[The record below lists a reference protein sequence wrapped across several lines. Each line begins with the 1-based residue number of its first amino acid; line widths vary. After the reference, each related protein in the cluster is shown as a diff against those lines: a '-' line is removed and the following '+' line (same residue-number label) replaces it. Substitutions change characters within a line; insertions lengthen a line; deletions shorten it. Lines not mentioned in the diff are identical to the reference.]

1 MNYYRKDIDGLRAIA
16 VYAVILFHLKID
28 FFSGFKLNGGFIGV
42 DVFFVISGFLISSII
57 LREIEKKK
65 FSIKN
70 FYNRR
75 ARRILPIFIL
85 VGFLSSAFSFYLFLP
100 GDLIEFSNSLISS
113 IFFSSNF
120 FFWQNTGYFFAENE
134 LKPLIHTWSLS
145 VEEQFY
151 IFFPIFIL
159 IGLRYFK
166 RLITPLLLIVLILS
180 LVLADIESSD
190 GSTGSF
196 FLLPTRAWELIA
208 GILCAIIL
216 NNNDHFPRL
225 VRESLSLIG
234 LSFIIF
240 SMILFEEKMTHPG
253 FLTLFPVIG
262 TMLIIIFSNENIFF
276 YKVLGNRFLVFNGL
290 ISYSLYMWHQPII
303 SFLSYTGEIN
313 SFLNEIYI
321 ILFLI
326 VISFLSWK
334 YIEVPARNKKIISN
348 KIYYLISSFSLITL
362 IIISCIGILSK
373 GLLSKYPVKDYN
385 LLLNENQYGKYV
397 WKKSSNIELKEFSN
411 STKKKVIIIGDSF
424 SQDLLNSFIENE
436 YENEIEFSWYS
447 INFDCKMPII
457 DLKCLNRNLKIHNDL
472 KKLINKADVV
482 FLSMAWGD
490 EHLLDFDKIFL
501 EDELNFFSKKLILV
515 GTKQFKFI
523 NGKSW
528 TRKDILKLKESERL
542 NLKTET
548 SKELINRNNQMKRN
562 YEKNFISLMD
572 IFCDENFHCSLFDHD
587 SRILS
592 YDGAHLTKSGAKYLG
607 EKLRENEII
616 KNKLFQSPK

>member
-28 FFSGFKLNGGFIGV
+28 FFGGFKLNGGFIGV

-100 GDLIEFSNSLISS
+100 GDLIEFSNSLLSS

-151 IFFPIFIL
+151 ILFPIFIL

-166 RLITPLLLIVLILS
+166 RLITPLLFTVLLLS
-180 LVLADIESSD
+180 LVLADIESRD

-216 NNNDHFPRL
+216 KNNVHFPRL

-234 LSFIIF
+234 LAFIIF
-240 SMILFEEKMTHPG
+240 SVILFEEKMAHPG
-253 FLTLFPVIG
+253 FITLFPVIG
-262 TMLIIIFSNENIFF
+262 TMLIIIFSNENILF

-313 SFLNEIYI
+313 SFLNKIYI
-321 ILFLI
+321 IFFLI

-362 IIISCIGILSK
+362 IIISCTGILSK

-411 STKKKVIIIGDSF
+411 SSKKKVIIIGDSF

-447 INFDCKMPII
+447 INFDCKIPII
-457 DLKCLNRNLKIHNDL
+457 DLKCLNRNLKIHNNL

-501 EDELNFFSKKLILV
+501 EDELKFFSKKLILV

-542 NLKTET
+542 NLRTET

-572 IFCDENFHCSLFDHD
+572 IFCDENFHCSLFDRD
-587 SRILS
+587 SRIIS